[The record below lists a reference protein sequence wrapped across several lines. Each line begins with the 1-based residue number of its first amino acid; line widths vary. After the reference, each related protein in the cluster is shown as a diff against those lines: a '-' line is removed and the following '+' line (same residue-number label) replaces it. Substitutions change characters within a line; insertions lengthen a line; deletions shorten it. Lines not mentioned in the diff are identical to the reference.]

1 MTALELAWRTTKRY
15 RTRAM
20 LAIAGV
26 AIIGALNFDMILL
39 SHGLLASFTDMLN
52 AAGFDVRIVGSR
64 GLPMTRMPVEQAAKL
79 AEELRRLPGIEEVVL
94 VRLRPASVSVASRP
108 PQDVTLIGTTQSSR
122 PGAWTLLRG
131 TDLPEGDHQPSPP
144 PLIVAR
150 RLARLLDLGP
160 GSPLKLRARI
170 PGAVS
175 ALPSVA
181 GRVTGIADFS
191 FESVGDYS
199 VATTMEGFQTAYG
212 GSPGDEADLVLVRS
226 RAGVRAEETVAAIGT
241 LRPDLHAYSNEQVIA
256 EFNRNGFTYFRQIS
270 IVLSTTTSV
279 FAFLL
284 AATVLTVSVN
294 QRLGEVAGLRALG
307 IARRRIASMLLWES
321 ALIVGT
327 GGVGALPLGA
337 ALAVELDHILRRM
350 PGLPERLH
358 FFVYEPR
365 ALALHAALLLVT
377 AVVAA
382 VYPVW
387 IATRLP
393 IAQTLRRE
401 IIS

>member
-1 MTALELAWRTTKRY
+1 MTAFELAWRTTKRY
-15 RTRAM
+15 RARAA
-20 LAIAGV
+20 LAITGV

-39 SHGLLASFTDMLN
+39 SRGLLASFADMLN
-52 AAGFDVRIVGSR
+52 SAGFDVRVVGSR
-64 GLPMTRMPVEQAAKL
+64 GLPMTRMPVERAAGL
-79 AEELRRLPGIEEVVL
+79 AAALVRQPGIDEVVL
-94 VRLRPASVSVASRP
+94 IRLRPASVATAAHP
-108 PQDVTLIGTTQSSR
+108 PQEVTLIGTTRSSR
-122 PGAWTLLRG
+122 RGAWTLVRG
-131 TDLPEGDHQPSPP
+131 TDLPDGDDHSSPP

-150 RLARLLDLGP
+150 RLAALLDLAP
-160 GSPLKLRARI
+160 GSALKLRVRI
-170 PGAVS
+170 PGAPS
-175 ALPSVA
+175 ALPSVTS
-181 GRVTGIADFS
+181 RVAGIADFS
-191 FESVGDYS
+191 FESVGDHS
-199 VATTMEGFQTAYG
+199 VATTMEGFQAAYG
-212 GSPGDEADLVLVRS
+212 GSARDEADLVLVRS
-226 RAGVRAEETVAAIGT
+226 RPGVPADQTVHAIVA

-270 IVLSTTTSV
+270 IVLATTTSV

-284 AATVLTVSVN
+284 VATVLTVSVN

-321 ALIVGT
+321 ALIVGA
-327 GGVGALPLGA
+327 GGLLALPLGA
-337 ALAVELDHILRRM
+337 ALAVELDGILRRM

-365 ALALHAALLLVT
+365 ALVVHATLLLVT

-387 IATRLP
+387 IATSLP

-401 IIS
+401 VVS